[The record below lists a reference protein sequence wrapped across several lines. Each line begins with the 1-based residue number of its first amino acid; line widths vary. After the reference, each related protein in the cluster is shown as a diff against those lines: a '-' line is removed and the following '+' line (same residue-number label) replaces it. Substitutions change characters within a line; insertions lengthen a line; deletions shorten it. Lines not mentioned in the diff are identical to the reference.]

1 MAAFLVDAAI
11 TACGITIDNALAER
25 VNKGTPKEP
34 KWEAKYTLH
43 QILDPLFRLPAPL
56 PPPKL
61 QAPPLTNGGLAA
73 ILAMAG
79 QPNSGVKLY
88 KYVPPEAT
96 LPN

>member
-1 MAAFLVDAAI
+1 MAAFLFDAAI

-56 PPPKL
+56 PPPKM
-61 QAPPLTNGGLAA
+61 QVSPLANGGLAA

-79 QPNSGVKLY
+79 QPGSGVK
-88 KYVPPEAT
+88 KWEYVGPP
-96 LPN
+96 N